1 MSLLLAAAIVV
12 LGADNPA
19 DSIVVCPD
27 SFRHALQPWIEYR
40 ESQGHQ
46 FAFVASNQTPEEIRN
61 DIQTLAASGKVRS
74 IVLVGDANPQA
85 PLGSSLRSK
94 STPTFHPPATVNVL
108 WGSEPTL
115 ASDNPY
121 ADFDGDML
129 PDVSIGRLSADSPQ
143 QLAMIVNKI
152 ITYETKR
159 TPGLWKRRINF
170 VAGVGGFGALA
181 DNVIET
187 ATKKVL
193 TDGIPAAYETSMTY
207 GSWRSPFCPDP
218 RHFHEATVD
227 RLNEGSLFWVYIG
240 HGQRRYLDQV
250 RTPTGLHH
258 IFDTDDVTK
267 IRRSGG
273 APIAVF
279 LACYAGAFDEVRD
292 CLGEELLR
300 AEQGPVASLCGSR
313 ITMPYAMSVMGHEL
327 MNQYFVERRELLGE
341 LVLHAKRQMVRQLSD
356 KERSADTTRH
366 LLDSIAAVISPAPE
380 SLAEERLEHLLM
392 FNLLGDPL
400 LRIDQPSKIDVVVH
414 AEAAAGGKLRVVGNS
429 EIAGRCTV
437 ELVCRRDRL
446 KTRFI
451 ARPRYDGSDEALA
464 EYMNVYAQAND
475 RTWATNTFTCEG
487 GSIETTLDIPRDAQ
501 GSAHVRILVDGDKRF
516 ALGATKLYITRSTP
530 SRQQLE

>member
-1 MSLLLAAAIVV
+1 MSLFLAAAMLIV
-12 LGADNPA
+12 GANSPA

-27 SFRHALQPWIEYR
+27 NFRSALQPWIEYR
-40 ESQGHQ
+40 ESQGHR
-46 FAFVASNQTPEEIRN
+46 FAFVPNEQTPEEIRR
-61 DIQTLAASGKVRS
+61 DIRSLATSGEIKS
-74 IVLVGDANPQA
+74 IVLIGDANPMA
-85 PLGSSLRSK
+85 PRGSSLLSNA
-94 STPTFHPPATVNVL
+94 TQTFHLEAKVNVL

-115 ASDNPY
+115 ASDTPY
-121 ADFDGDML
+121 ADLDGDML
-129 PDVSIGRLSADSPQ
+129 PDIAIGRLSADSPQ
-143 QLAMIVNKI
+143 QLAMIVSKI
-152 ITYETKR
+152 IAYETKR

-258 IFDTDDVTK
+258 IFDTDDVKK
-267 IRRSGG
+267 IRRGG
-273 APIAVF
+273 GSPIAVF
-279 LACYAGAFDEVRD
+279 LACYTGAFDEVRD

-300 AEQGPVASLCGSR
+300 AEHGPVATLCGSR

-327 MNQYFVERRELLGE
+327 MNQYFVERRELLGD
-341 LVLHAKRQMVRQLSD
+341 LVLHAKRQMVRDLSQQ
-356 KERSADTTRH
+356 ERSADTTRH

-380 SLAEERLEHLLM
+380 SLAEERLEHVLM

-400 LRIDQPSKIDVVVH
+400 LRIDQPSKIEVVVDG
-414 AEAAAGGKLRVVGNS
+414 ELQAGGKLRVVGNS

-446 KTRFI
+446 KTRFV

-464 EYMNVYAQAND
+464 EYTNVYAQAND
-475 RTWATNTFTCEG
+475 RTWATTSFACESG
-487 GSIETTLDIPRDAQ
+487 EFEATLQIPNHAQ
-501 GSAHVRILVDGDKRF
+501 GASNVRVFVEREGKFGI
-516 ALGATKLYITRSTP
+516 GAADLYVERSDA
-530 SRQQLE
+530 SR